1 MSTPSFEDM
10 LRSMRI
16 TDPDTCQSYVEKCL
30 IRCNEPGQARRKFS
44 REWHERE
51 RATGTHALRC
61 AQGVPPNGV
70 NS

>member
-1 MSTPSFEDM
+1 MSTLSFEGL

-16 TDPDTCQSYVEKCL
+16 TDPDTGQSYVEKRL
-30 IRCNEPGQARRKFS
+30 VRCNEPGQARRKFS

-61 AQGVPPNGV
+61 AQGVLPRPD
-70 NS
+70 